1 MSTSTLGRID
11 REDRKIYYDA
21 YLFQRRILFG
31 CTLSVCVAAIVFL
44 VAIVSDHWV
53 IVAGQQRKYSFAIK
67 VNFLVDFSCLL
78 VVAFD
83 IVLYSN

>member
-31 CTLSVCVAAIVFL
+31 CTLSIGLAAILFL
-44 VAIVSDHWV
+44 IAIVSDHWV
-53 IVAGQQRKYSFAIK
+53 IVAGEQRE
-67 VNFLVDFSCLL
+67 FSWRFHIFFMNEKSWHCIRKWL
-78 VVAFD
+78 
-83 IVLYSN
+83 

>member
-31 CTLSVCVAAIVFL
+31 CTLSIGVAAILFL
-44 VAIVSDHWV
+44 IAIVSDHWV
-53 IVAGQQRKYSFAIK
+53 NVAGEQRECIP
-67 VNFLVDFSCLL
+67 LFSL
-78 VVAFD
+78 F
-83 IVLYSN
+83 Y

>member
-31 CTLSVCVAAIVFL
+31 CTVAIGFGAIMFL
-44 VAIVSDHWV
+44 VAIASDHWV
-53 IVAGQQRKYSFAIK
+53 TVTGYQGGMYYVIICSRSHFYWYFGGICDV
-67 VNFLVDFSCLL
+67 
-78 VVAFD
+78 
-83 IVLYSN
+83 